1 MLYKT
6 LLLLHLLGASIW
18 VGGHLVLALRVLPR
32 AWRSGRWSMVHE
44 FEEHF
49 ESIGLPALFIQI
61 VTGIWLALR
70 YLPFTSWFSFQ
81 NYFSSHIV
89 LKLVFLLLTVVLA
102 IHARLFLI
110 PQKDKPQAM
119 HSLAFHIIGVTTLA
133 LLFVWIGVG
142 FRTGGA
148 W

>member
-49 ESIGLPALFIQI
+49 ETIGLPALFIQI
-61 VTGIWLALR
+61 VTGVWLALR
-70 YLPFTSWFSFQ
+70 YLPLNQWFSLTS
-81 NYFSSHIV
+81 YASSHIA
-89 LKLVFLLLTVVLA
+89 LKLLFLVLTVALA

-110 PQKDKPQAM
+110 PQKENTQAM
-119 HSLAFHIIGVTTLA
+119 YSLAFHIIGVTVLA
-133 LLFVWIGVG
+133 VLFVWIGVG